1 MDQKTAEADIRA
13 FNVAHGTQCR
23 TFLEV
28 ADYLYNEERK
38 QQQLRAQEQEETV
51 ERGEDDMITRCPKP
65 NCRSGQVKYTLRQVN
80 SSDEPMAVFLI
91 CKKCQH
97 SWRR

>member
-1 MDQKTAEADIRA
+1 MDPARLAADVRD
-13 FNVAHGTQCR
+13 FNDAHGTRCVTLQD
-23 TFLEV
+23 V
-28 ADYLYNEERK
+28 ADYLYHRDR
-38 QQQLRAQEQEETV
+38 QQQEKKAEEQRQTV
-51 ERGEDDMITRCPKP
+51 ERSADDMITRCPKRD
-65 NCRSGQVKYTLRQVN
+65 CGSGQVKYTLRQVN